1 MLGQIAARELQL
13 DPQRVQVEMGD
24 SRLPAGPASSNSLA
38 TASLGSAVKL
48 AAGKIGTHF
57 GNAMP
62 DDQGRA
68 AAFARLGVGEVS
80 ELGEFLPPGKK
91 AEVLGKLRKG
101 QVPFASQA
109 RGDESK
115 DGKPLM
121 FAFGAEFVEV
131 RVHRLT
137 REVRVP
143 RMTGAFAAGRIINPR
158 TARSQYMGGMIWGMA
173 SALLEATEVDEKRGR
188 YVNDSLG
195 EYLMAVNADVSQV
208 DIIMV
213 PEEDAEVNPLGVK
226 GIGELGIVGTAA
238 AVANAVYHATGKR
251 VRDLPIVMDKLL
263 T

>member
-1 MLGQIAARELQL
+1 M
-13 DPQRVQVEMGD
+13 
-24 SRLPAGPASSNSLA
+24 
-38 TASLGSAVKL
+38 
-48 AAGKIGTHF
+48 
-57 GNAMP
+57 
-62 DDQGRA
+62 
-68 AAFARLGVGEVS
+68 
-80 ELGEFLPPGKK
+80 
-91 AEVLGKLRKG
+91 LRKG
-101 QVPFASQA
+101 QVPFKNQA

-121 FAFGAEFVEV
+121 FAFGAEFVEA

-143 RMTGAFAAGRIINPR
+143 RMTGAFAAGRIVNPC

-173 SALLEATEVDEKRGR
+173 SALLEATEIDGKRGR

-195 EYLMAVNADVSQV
+195 EYLMAVNADAPQIAV
-208 DIIMV
+208 IMV
-213 PEEDAEVNPLGVK
+213 PEEDREVNPLGVK

-238 AVANAVYHATGKR
+238 AVANAVHHATGKR